1 MFFSLSK
8 NTRNRKR
15 KRKAP
20 IFIHKLFQNFIL
32 KGWIKYF
39 NKYLAN
45 QAQNISANEENDDD
59 LKFLNRPVDKKID
72 DEKRKSSKK
81 TIDEENNDV
90 TKEIDNIPDDN
101 SEEKSGKK
109 FLGKENLPRKLL
121 MKGE

>member
-8 NTRNRKR
+8 NTRNR

-45 QAQNISANEENDDD
+45 QAQNISANEQNDD
-59 LKFLNRPVDKKID
+59 LKFLNRLVDKKID

-81 TIDEENNDV
+81 TIDEEKNDV
-90 TKEIDNIPDDN
+90 INPIPVHVFRIRA
-101 SEEKSGKK
+101 KTMPQIK
-109 FLGKENLPRKLL
+109 RKR
-121 MKGE
+121 

>member
-1 MFFSLSK
+1 MMK
-8 NTRNRKR
+8 
-15 KRKAP
+15 
-20 IFIHKLFQNFIL
+20 
-32 KGWIKYF
+32 
-39 NKYLAN
+39 
-45 QAQNISANEENDDD
+45 
-59 LKFLNRPVDKKID
+59 
-72 DEKRKSSKK
+72 KK

>member
-72 DEKRKSSKK
+72 DEKRK
-81 TIDEENNDV
+81 
-90 TKEIDNIPDDN
+90 
-101 SEEKSGKK
+101 
-109 FLGKENLPRKLL
+109 LL
-121 MKGE
+121 MKRTMMLLKKLIIFPMIIRKKSLVKSFSEKKISQENY

>member
-8 NTRNRKR
+8 NIRNRKR
-15 KRKAP
+15 KLKAP

-59 LKFLNRPVDKKID
+59 LKFLNQPVDKKLMM
-72 DEKRKSSKK
+72 KKK

>member
-8 NTRNRKR
+8 NTRNR

-45 QAQNISANEENDDD
+45 QAQNISANEE
-59 LKFLNRPVDKKID
+59 K
-72 DEKRKSSKK
+72 
-81 TIDEENNDV
+81 
-90 TKEIDNIPDDN
+90 
-101 SEEKSGKK
+101 
-109 FLGKENLPRKLL
+109 
-121 MKGE
+121 